1 MTHAPATPSNGTPEL
16 RATYRLQFHR
26 DFTFADAEALVPYLA
41 GLGISHVYAS
51 PVTMAV
57 PGSTH
62 GYDVTDPTRVN
73 PELGGE
79 DGLERLSRTLAG
91 RGMGL
96 IIDIVPNHMAASTR
110 NPHWMEMLEF
120 GPASPK
126 ARLFDVIWESG
137 RLLLPVLG
145 TPLQEAVEA
154 GALSLHFDAE
164 AGRVVAVAYG
174 DHAFPLRPESVAG
187 LLDAATA
194 REPSLGAL
202 AATYRS
208 LATEADA
215 ISIGRA
221 EEARRRLSG
230 LDDAARAALEAA
242 LVEADL
248 PAVLDA
254 QHWRLAWWRTASH
267 SLNYRRFFNITE
279 LAGVRIEDD
288 GVFEFVH
295 RLPLDLVRRG
305 LVHGLRVDHIDGL
318 VDPAGYCERLREAAG
333 PGVPIF
339 IEKIL
344 EPGER
349 LRSWPVDGTT
359 GYERLNDINGLFVD
373 LEAYRAIEDDL
384 RRGHILTGTLASRL
398 AAAKRQVLETSLRA
412 EVDLLSRLARDGLD
426 AAMAAGDLTE
436 AAIRHAVVAM
446 IVHCPVYRS
455 YATEAGFDENDVAVW
470 SAIRAAVEANED
482 PLTASAVAL
491 LLGRLERPQTA
502 SDLEFRSRFQQLSG
516 PAMAKGFE
524 DTELYRVPVLLSVNE
539 VGGSLEHPAR
549 TREEIHAA
557 ATDRAAAGAR
567 DLIPLATHDTKRGP
581 DTRARLDAL
590 GLAPERWLAFL
601 TEQEPLL
608 ARLARKPDGVDS
620 PDAID
625 RLLIVQTLLSTWP
638 VSGERVDAYLE
649 KALREAKRHT
659 NWETP
664 DEAYEQAARDFAAAL
679 TTGPEGEPFRTALA
693 GVIET
698 LGPTARLI
706 GLQQVVLQHTLPGT
720 PDIYQGTECRDFSL
734 VDPDNRRPVDWDLRK
749 AALEVAGGLA
759 AGVDPAD
766 AEKFALTRELLALR
780 GENPSLLHGRYA
792 PLRAEESGWRWF
804 AFERE
809 VDGQAVRVVVS
820 TRFGDLGRADGDDI
834 EATFAEPWPGEW
846 IALDGT
852 PLRIDGRRLLLPRHR
867 PFAVARKG

>member
-1 MTHAPATPSNGTPEL
+1 MTQAPVTSNGAPAL
-16 RATYRLQFHR
+16 RATYRFQFHR

-41 GLGISHVYAS
+41 DLGISHLYAS
-51 PVTMAV
+51 PITMAV

-62 GYDVTDPTRVN
+62 GYDVTDPTRLN

-79 DGLERLSRTLAG
+79 DRLERLSRALAG
-91 RGMGL
+91 HGMGL

-145 TPLQEAVEA
+145 TPLQEAVDT
-154 GALSLHFDAE
+154 GALSLRLDAD
-164 AGRVVAVAYG
+164 AGRIVAVAYG
-174 DHAFPLRPESVAG
+174 DHAFPLCPDSVAQ

-194 REPSLGAL
+194 REPSLGAI

-208 LATEADA
+208 LVTEADA
-215 ISIGRA
+215 IGIGRA
-221 EEARRRLSG
+221 EEARRRLSR
-230 LDDAARAALEAA
+230 LDDAGRAALEAA
-242 LVEADL
+242 LAEADL
-248 PAVLDA
+248 SAVLDA

-279 LAGVRIEDD
+279 LAGVRIEDE

-295 RLPLDLVRRG
+295 RLPLDLIRRG

-318 VDPAGYCERLREAAG
+318 VDPAGYCERLREAVGA
-333 PGVPIF
+333 GVPIF
-339 IEKIL
+339 VEKIL

-349 LRSWPVDGTT
+349 LRSWTVDGTT

-373 LEAYRAIEDDL
+373 PEAYRAIEDDL
-384 RRGHILTGTLASRL
+384 RRRHILTGTLASRL

-412 EVDLLSRLARDGLD
+412 EADLLARLARDGLD
-426 AAMAAGDLTE
+426 DAMAAGDLTE
-436 AAIRHAVVAM
+436 AAIRQAVVAM

-455 YATEAGFDENDVAVW
+455 YATDEGFTEDDVAVW
-470 SAIRAAVEANED
+470 TAIRSAVEANED

-491 LLGRLERPQTA
+491 LIGRLERPETA
-502 SDLEFRSRFQQLSG
+502 SDREFRSRFQQLSG

-549 TREEIHAA
+549 TREELHDLAA
-557 ATDRAAAGAR
+557 RRAAGGAR
-567 DLIPLATHDTKRGP
+567 DLVPLATHDTKRGP

-590 GLAPERWLAFL
+590 GLVPERWLAFL

-608 ARLARKPDGVDS
+608 ARLARRQDGVDR

-638 VSGERVDAYLE
+638 VSRERIDAYLE

-664 DEAYEQAARDFAAAL
+664 DEAYEQAAREFAAAL
-679 TTGPEGEPFRTALA
+679 TTAPEGEPFRAALVDLIEALA
-693 GVIET
+693 
-698 LGPTARLI
+698 PAARLI

-720 PDIYQGTECRDFSL
+720 PDIYQGTEFRDFSL
-734 VDPDNRRPVDWDLRK
+734 VDPDNRRPVDWGLRK
-749 AALEVAGGLA
+749 AALEAADDAGAGL
-759 AGVDPAD
+759 DPAD
-766 AEKFALTRELLALR
+766 AEKFALTR
-780 GENPSLLHGRYA
+780 SLLGLRRETPCLVRGGYA
-792 PLRAEESGWRWF
+792 PLDVEEDGWRWF
-804 AFERE
+804 AFERTA
-809 VDGQAVRVVVS
+809 DDQTVRVIVP
-820 TRFGDLGRADGDDI
+820 TRFAELGRGASADV
-834 EATFAEPWPGEW
+834 EAAFSEPWQGEW
-846 IALDGT
+846 IALDGR
-852 PLRIDGRRLLLPRHR
+852 PLKREGRRLILSRSR
-867 PFAVARKG
+867 PFVVARKA